1 MMQSRLAATAKRSC
15 WVFSAANN
23 QVLQRKFLVA
33 AASSGRTADPAIH
46 SGELEAGPD
55 VHTGEPQQGAD
66 NVTAAEPARHKL
78 ASEHKPSSD
87 VIETEPLVTPK
98 PPHISSPRL
107 ESTGLKQPLN
117 PQVQQKRRNSTN
129 VALED
134 VICIGVDGTPL
145 KEDQEKEQRDER
157 EKTLD
162 EKEYFSNHKAS
173 PLSEIKIADTRKPIT
188 RATDGTADA
197 RADYGAGRDVIGW
210 KPEQLDTAEES
221 LRRATE
227 IWKQNAMRGDPDV
240 FPHSRVLRELRGEW
254 F

>member
-23 QVLQRKFLVA
+23 QVLQGKFLAA

-46 SGELEAGPD
+46 SGEIEAGPD
-55 VHTGEPQQGAD
+55 VHTGEPQGAD

-134 VICIGVDGTPL
+134 VICISVDGTPL

-162 EKEYFSNHKAS
+162 DKEYFN
-173 PLSEIKIADTRKPIT
+173 
-188 RATDGTADA
+188 
-197 RADYGAGRDVIGW
+197 YGAGRDVIGW